1 MLNSMMVESAMS
13 VKAEVEFVVVL
24 SPGQMAT
31 MVAIQVDSGEALA
44 GKNGTLAG
52 KNGKLT
58 AKELTM
64 MLCSSMN
71 FSMNFSMNLSMNF
84 SLESAMVSR
93 TQSAMMMA
101 RSESAMKVARS
112 ESAMMVARS

>member
-1 MLNSMMVESAMS
+1 MS

-71 FSMNFSMNLSMNF
+71 FSMNFS
-84 SLESAMVSR
+84 LESAMVSR

-101 RSESAMKVARS
+101 RSESAM
-112 ESAMMVARS
+112 MVARS